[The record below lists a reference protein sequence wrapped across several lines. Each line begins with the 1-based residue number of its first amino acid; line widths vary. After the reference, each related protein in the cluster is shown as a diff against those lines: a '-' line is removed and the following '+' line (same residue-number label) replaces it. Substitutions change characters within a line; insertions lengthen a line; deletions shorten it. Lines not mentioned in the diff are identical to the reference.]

1 MKKLIIALSILA
13 VTAVHAG
20 EIKIKS
26 ISQYELW
33 GSASASAAFAINKEM
48 GRAWIEVTTTPNDP
62 DDGGLSDVEWIKIEG
77 LVFDQQTGAL
87 NIDFEGKITTCAE
100 YKTVGRSI
108 FRQKLIKMTENC
120 KFEGRWRTFTYDN
133 GFEMKK
139 TSKYEIFLIVE

>member
-1 MKKLIIALSILA
+1 MKKLIIALTMLVVS
-13 VTAVHAG
+13 AVHAG

-33 GSASASAAFAINKEM
+33 GSAHVSAAFGINPEM
-48 GRAWIEVTTTPNDP
+48 GRAWIEVTTTANDP
-62 DDGGLSDVEWIKIEG
+62 DGGLSDIERLKIEG
-77 LVFDQQTGAL
+77 LTFDQQTGAI

-108 FRQKLIKMTENC
+108 FRQKLIKMTSNC
-120 KFEGRWRTFTYDN
+120 KFEGRWKKITYDN
-133 GFEMKK
+133 GFEMQK

>member
-1 MKKLIIALSILA
+1 MKKIIIALSIF
-13 VTAVHAG
+13 VVSAVHAG

-33 GSASASAAFAINKEM
+33 GSASASAAFEINKDL
-48 GRAWIEVTTTPNDP
+48 GRAWVEVTTSPNDP
-62 DDGGLSDVEWIKIEG
+62 DHMSDVERIKIEG
-77 LVFDQQTGAL
+77 LSYDQQSGAI

-120 KFEGRWRTFTYDN
+120 KLEGRWKTFTYDN
-133 GFEMKK
+133 GFEIVK
-139 TSKYEIFLIVE
+139 TSKYEIFLIVK

>member
-1 MKKLIIALSILA
+1 MSA
-13 VTAVHAG
+13 VNAG

-33 GSASASAAFAINKEM
+33 GSASASAAFEINKDL
-48 GRAWIEVTTTPNDP
+48 GRAWIEVTTTANDP
-62 DDGGLSDVEWIKIEG
+62 DHMSDVERIKIEG
-77 LVFDQQTGAL
+77 LSYDQQSGAI

-120 KFEGRWRTFTYDN
+120 NLEGRWRNFTYDN
-133 GFEMKK
+133 GFEIVK
-139 TSKYEIFLIVE
+139 TSKYEIFLIVK